1 MMIKLRRGKRAQ
13 SLVIVALSAT
23 ALFGIIALG
32 LDAGRLYFQRRDVQ
46 NAADAG
52 ALAGAQELIPTG
64 AITQPTVQM
73 QTNAVC
79 QATVYALKGLGDTPA
94 APTNDCNPAPGA
106 YEQARPG
113 AGITESAA
121 LISATVQVWTPSRN
135 NNNEIH
141 VRVTYNVPLTFASVL
156 GFSTSAVVADA
167 YAHGG
172 FFNKTYTIF
181 GFDAGGNGNSV
192 NYDQNGNVQIDDGL
206 NGSDI
211 CNPSPSQGRL
221 VSNAKWH
228 APNPGGGW
236 NNLNGQFFYSQ
247 ASDTHALV
255 TYWYGNVATSQPV
268 EQTPNYEPPLK
279 PSVTNPPYGATIY
292 RGKTVHIIYP
302 GTYTQNI
309 NIPADFGGSAGNDLF
324 RFMNGIYYFQDA
336 NLNITG
342 GTVSNTSDGLPHYGP
357 YGGISDLGNAS
368 DNTNGVAFVFDGSA
382 SFSASTSGNT
392 SPSVFFVGPSF
403 ISNGTDSIVF
413 FIKATDTIS
422 GPNGSP
428 WSETIDGTKSTA
440 GGYPFQIWGSIF
452 DADANGS
459 HGTVA
464 ILTAVYPLPAGTF
477 QPDWSQ
483 KNAYA
488 VNGEVIAP
496 QVDLNGGGLVNG
508 SYTPS
513 TPTFPGCVASQYNP
527 NAAGLLDQFN
537 PHYVPH
543 FRGLA
548 YLVR

>member
-1 MMIKLRRGKRAQ
+1 MMVKLRRDKRAQ

-52 ALAGAQELIPTG
+52 ALAGAQDLIPTDAVTTPG
-64 AITQPTVQM
+64 QQQIN
-73 QTNAVC
+73 NADC
-79 QATVYALKGLGDTPA
+79 DASVYALMGLGDSPV
-94 APTNDCNPAPGA
+94 DGSSCNPASATYQPASFG
-106 YEQARPG
+106 G
-113 AGITESAA
+113 GFTERAQK
-121 LISATVQVWTPSRN
+121 LSATVQIWTPSRS

-141 VRVTYNVPLTFASVL
+141 VRVTYNVPLTFASIL
-156 GFSTSAVVADA
+156 GFSSSAVVADA

-192 NYDQNGNVQIDDGL
+192 NYDQNGNIQIDDGL

-211 CNPSPSQGRL
+211 CNPSPTQGRL

-255 TYWYGNVATSQPV
+255 TYWYGTVGTSQPV
-268 EQTPNYEPPLK
+268 EQSPNYEPPLK
-279 PSVTNPPYGATIY
+279 PADALSPSGTNPVIY
-292 RGKTVHIIYP
+292 HP
-302 GTYTQNI
+302 GTYHGNI
-309 NIPADFGGSAGNDLF
+309 NLTNNNIRYEFE
-324 RFMNGIYYFQDA
+324 NGIYYFDNA
-336 NLNITG
+336 NFTITG
-342 GTVSNTSDGLPHYGP
+342 GTVSNTSDGQPKWGP
-357 YGGISDLGNAS
+357 FGGVSDLPPNPQDG
-368 DNTNGVAFVFDGSA
+368 TNGVEFVFDGNSK
-382 SFSASTSGNT
+382 FSASTSGNT

-403 ISNGTDSIVF
+403 VSSGTDSIVF
-413 FIKATDTIS
+413 FVKPTDTIS

-464 ILTAVYPLPAGTF
+464 EIQAVYLLPAT
-477 QPDWSQ
+477 QTVPSHN
-483 KNAYA
+483 NAYA

-496 QVDLNGGGLVNG
+496 QVNLDGGNLANG
-508 SYTPS
+508 SFTPS
-513 TPTFPGCVASQYNP
+513 APLPPPNCQASQYQK
-527 NAAGLLDQFN
+527 NAVGLVDQFN

-548 YLVR
+548 YLVK